1 MRKIVCVRVSER
13 EYERMSEINYE
24 WEIEYQRVCVRE
36 ILSESMCVNERGRE
50 CGVFVLVLEGERA
63 RKIV

>member
-1 MRKIVCVRVSER
+1 M
-13 EYERMSEINYE
+13 NYE

-36 ILSESMCVNERGRE
+36 ILSESMCVNERE

-63 RKIV
+63 RKIVCLFVKERHYERMSESAIE